1 MKFFKFEDGDIKLDR
16 EEIALYKLPNRILR
30 RDRGSEGDADGR
42 KKLQA
47 FKEFTYV
54 YFVADHTAYPIS
66 NGLSKQETHEYAISQ
81 SNLPKDFN
89 PNLDADL
96 LEFIDQYRKE
106 HWSQTKQIAYDLR
119 RILRMN
125 QTLST
130 SIQDNIDLMMTG
142 VLSLDQ
148 ITQFINYQ
156 QKLID
161 IAAGLPK
168 QIKLLTEALQAIE
181 LDENADMKIA
191 RGGSLVKQSQDP
203 DNSIE
208 SDEDLTE

>member
-47 FKEFTYV
+47 FKEFCYV
-54 YFVADHTAYPIS
+54 YFIADHTAYPIS
-66 NGLSKQETHEYAISQ
+66 NGLSKQETHDYAVFQ

-96 LEFIDQYRKE
+96 LEFIDQYKKE

-125 QTLST
+125 QTLAT

-181 LDENADMKIA
+181 LDENADIKIA

-203 DNSIE
+203 DNNIE
-208 SDEDLTE
+208 SDEDLEE